1 MEIRTSRLKTS
12 THARTRMIFSAG
24 PHCGLGTCQKPAS
37 IKLVST
43 WMADQAGSD
52 PDGIGTPGSRVTRSF
67 RAGVSST
74 ARLAG
79 PFTPR
84 LQFTGPRFSTEVIT
98 ASAARIGSASTIIL
112 TDMASN
118 RAADFTGQPA
128 DSTEAPRVAVSLAA
142 DSVALRAGAAAANF
156 RSFGI
161 CPSAPDLIGNKSLGP
176 RGGPRGD
183 KHDLQPC
190 AT

>member
-1 MEIRTSRLKTS
+1 
-12 THARTRMIFSAG
+12 
-24 PHCGLGTCQKPAS
+24 
-37 IKLVST
+37 
-43 WMADQAGSD
+43 MADQAGSD

-67 RAGVSST
+67 RAGVSCT

-84 LQFTGPRFSTEVIT
+84 LQFTGPHSSTEVIT

-128 DSTEAPRVAVSLAA
+128 DSTEAAFHAGDLAA
-142 DSVALRAGAAAANF
+142 HAEVAHAEVAAAANF

-161 CPSAPDLIGNKSLGP
+161 CPSHRA
-176 RGGPRGD
+176 
-183 KHDLQPC
+183 
-190 AT
+190 